1 MSRGGRLRRVLL
13 LSASVLAVLALGATS
28 YLVWLL
34 SGLPSV
40 AGLDAATLEGDTII
54 QDRTGGQL
62 ADLGRQGGHR
72 VSVSLDAVSPSL
84 VQATVAIEDPSFWSN
99 PGLDPIAMASGHQS
113 SISLQLA
120 RQRLGSP
127 PQASDRKVREAA
139 LAVQLNRS
147 YSKSQILELYLNQS
161 YFGSQLYG
169 IQAAAQGYFHRDAR
183 NLDLAQSAMLAG
195 LLVAPS
201 GDNPRDHLDKA
212 MRRQRVV
219 LDAMVRSGYIGSP
232 DADAAARERLD
243 VFPASDAASAPG
255 FVAYV
260 ASELERLGLRGRGQ
274 QVVVR
279 TTLDAAEQALAEQ
292 VVADS
297 VRASQ
302 GGDASHPMQGALVA
316 IDPRTGQIAA
326 FVGSAG
332 PSTPAGAYDYASGVL
347 RSPGTALEV
356 LAYARAI
363 ADRKLTM
370 DTPLTDGPSPF
381 PIAVPG
387 ALPSPYLVQNFDRQS
402 HGTLPAREAMASG
415 LNIPAV
421 QVELVVGVPALVDFY
436 RAMGLRPRINGIT
449 DAPSTLFGPSLTLGG
464 YPVTALEQVAAASTL
479 ADLGA
484 YRPPEAILQVT
495 DRRGRVLYRAD
506 PNRGTRRAVDAGT
519 AFIVASILS
528 DDANRALTYGAGSP
542 LHLSDRR
549 AAAVSG
555 TTENGDA
562 STIGFTPE
570 LAAMVWIGDVE
581 LVGRGSPDA
590 TLTTAGAWNRFMEGA
605 LRGQPD
611 SWYQPP
617 PGVVQRGSSY
627 FLSGTAA

>member
-1 MSRGGRLRRVLL
+1 MSRGGRRRRVLL
-13 LSASVLAVLALGATS
+13 VSASVLAILALGATT

-34 SGLPSV
+34 IGLPSIE
-40 AGLDAATLEGDTII
+40 GLDAAKLDGDTII
-54 QDRTGGQL
+54 QDRTGAEL
-62 ADLGRQGGHR
+62 ADLGREGGHR
-72 VSVSLDAVSPSL
+72 VSVPLDAVSPKL

-99 PGLDPIAMASGHQS
+99 PGLDPIAMLSGHQS

-127 PQASDRKVREAA
+127 RQKVREAT

-195 LLVAPS
+195 ILVAPS
-201 GDNPRDHLDKA
+201 GDSPRDHFDRA
-212 MRRQRVV
+212 RGRQRVV
-219 LDAMVRSGYIGSP
+219 LDAMVRSGYVRSP

-260 ASELERLGLRGRGQ
+260 ESELERLGLGGRG

-279 TTLDAAEQALAEQ
+279 TSLDPAGQALAEQ
-292 VVADS
+292 VVADA

-302 GGDASHPMQGALVA
+302 GGDASHPVQGALVA

-332 PSTPAGAYDYASGVL
+332 PSTPLGAYDYASGVP
-347 RSPGTALEV
+347 RSPGTALQV

-363 ADRKLTM
+363 ADHKLTM
-370 DTPLTDGPSPF
+370 DTPLADGPSPF
-381 PIAVPG
+381 PITIPG
-387 ALPSPYLVQNFDRQS
+387 ALSSPYQVQNFDGQS
-402 HGTLPAREAMASG
+402 HGTLRVREALASG

-421 QVELVVGVPALVDFY
+421 QVELAVGVPALVDFY
-436 RAMGLRPRINGIT
+436 RAVGLRPRINGIT

-479 ADLGA
+479 ADLGV

-506 PNRGTRRAVDAGT
+506 PSRGTRRAVDAGA
-519 AFIVASILS
+519 AFIIASILS

-549 AAAVSG
+549 SAAVSG
-555 TTENGDA
+555 RSDTFRDA
-562 STIGFTPE
+562 TTIGFTPD
-570 LAAMVWIGDVE
+570 LAAVVWIGDVQ
-581 LVGRGSPDA
+581 LVGHGSPDA
-590 TLTTAGAWNRFMEGA
+590 PLTTAAAWNRFMEGA
-605 LRGQPD
+605 LGGLPD
-611 SWYQPP
+611 TWYEPP
-617 PGVVQRGSSY
+617 PDVVQRGSSY
-627 FLSGTAA
+627 FLSGTGA